1 MENKTFIKFKT
12 RAYNKFGNR
21 YDYSQAVYINAQT
34 PIKIICQEHGEFYQ
48 TTTNHLRTKCGC
60 PKCGYK
66 SFGDSKRKTTE
77 QFIAE
82 AKLVHGD
89 KYDYSNVSYI
99 NNSTPVKIYC
109 LKHQYEFSQI
119 PSDHL
124 SGKGCPKCGNERIAE
139 SRRSNTAEFIE
150 KAKKIHNNTYD
161 YSKVDYHSDC
171 EPVIIICKKH
181 GEFYQTPNNHLN
193 GKGCKQCAIEYTK
206 NIQTKTT
213 EQFIT
218 EAKLIHG
225 NYYDY
230 SKTKYI
236 NANEKV
242 EIICPK
248 HGEFWQ
254 KANSHLQGCGCPKCI
269 LKSQYKLYNK
279 LVKSFPN
286 IEIIF
291 ETTPYSISWLDKQRF
306 DIYFPKY
313 NIAVEYNGIQ
323 HYIPVEHFGGILG
336 FNETQKRNEL
346 KRKKCTE
353 NKCALFEV
361 PYNYTDKDYNKLVND
376 IQTIIDTKDFN

>member
-12 RAYNKFGNR
+12 RAYDKFGDK

-82 AKLVHGD
+82 AKLIHGD

-150 KAKKIHNNTYD
+150 KAKKIHGDIYD
-161 YSKVDYHSDC
+161 YSKVNYHSDS
-171 EPVIIICKKH
+171 EPIIITCQKH
-181 GEFYQTPNNHLN
+181 GEFLQTPNNHLH
-193 GKGCKQCAIEYTK
+193 GK
-206 NIQTKTT
+206 
-213 EQFIT
+213 
-218 EAKLIHG
+218 
-225 NYYDY
+225 
-230 SKTKYI
+230 
-236 NANEKV
+236 
-242 EIICPK
+242 
-248 HGEFWQ
+248 
-254 KANSHLQGCGCPKCI
+254 GCPKCK
-269 LKSQYKLYNK
+269 LKSQAKLYDK
-279 LVKSFPN
+279 LLKSFPN

-291 ETTPYSISWLDKQRF
+291 ETKPNSIKWLGLQRF

-313 NIAVEYNGIQ
+313 NIAIEYNGIQ
-323 HYIPVEHFGGILG
+323 HYIPVEHFGGEIS
-336 FNETQKRNEL
+336 FNETQKMDKL
-346 KRKKCTE
+346 KRMKCSE
-353 NKCALFEV
+353 NGCALFEV
-361 PYNYTDKDYNKLVND
+361 PYNYTDEDYKKLVID
-376 IQTIIDTKDFN
+376 IQNIIQNK